1 MGCCLFA
8 AVKKAEEDRQKKED
22 TDKNDEKDKKEKDQS
37 DGEEAKLLKKEEA
50 WATWNSQF
58 SIKIIYLRNF
68 KFIKQ

>member
-22 TDKNDEKDKKEKDQS
+22 NEKNDKNEKDHS

-58 SIKIIYLRNF
+58 LIKIIYLRNF
-68 KFIKQ
+68 KFI

>member
-22 TDKNDEKDKKEKDQS
+22 NEKNVKNEKDHS

-50 WATWNSQF
+50 
-58 SIKIIYLRNF
+58 
-68 KFIKQ
+68 